1 VADSIQ
7 IEFQRLVD
15 IISKLRGENGCPWD
29 KKQTHASL
37 REYLLEES
45 YEALEAL
52 DQGDSGKLCQEL
64 GDVLLQIML
73 HSQIASENGEFTLED
88 VLRNINQKL
97 VRRHP
102 HIFGDVQVKDAAEVT
117 RNWEALKKN
126 ERHAEDSM
134 LDSVPIQLPALAYS
148 QDIQRRVAQV
158 GFDWE
163 NIDGVIEKLVEE
175 VQELKQSVTLEEKA
189 DEFGDMMFTLVNIAR
204 RMGVDSESALRDAN
218 RKFSRRFAYMEKLCR
233 QRGLDLGKLIFDEQ
247 NLLWKEAK
255 EGVSKYSLKINGQ
268 SPA

>member
-1 VADSIQ
+1 MSEATRN
-7 IEFQRLVD
+7 EFMRLVD
-15 IISKLRGENGCPWD
+15 IITQLRAENGCPWD

-52 DQGDSGKLCQEL
+52 DQADNDKLCQEL

-73 HSQIASENGEFTLED
+73 HSQIAAEKGEFTLED

-102 HIFGDVQVKDAAEVT
+102 HIFGNVQVKDAEEVT
-117 RNWEALKKN
+117 KNWEAIKQT
-126 ERHAEDSM
+126 ERKPQESM
-134 LDSVPIQLPALAYS
+134 LDSVPKQLPALAYS

-163 NIDGVIEKLVEE
+163 NIDGVIEKLAEE
-175 VQELKQSVTLEEKA
+175 VQELKQSVSLEEKA
-189 DEFGDMMFTLVNIAR
+189 DEFGDLMFTLVNIAR

-233 QRGLDLGKLIFDEQ
+233 ERGLDLGKLSFDEQ
-247 NLLWKEAK
+247 NGLWKEAK
-255 EGVSKYSLKINGQ
+255 VGKDSLKT
-268 SPA
+268 

>member
-1 VADSIQ
+1 LSDSTQ
-7 IEFQRLVD
+7 KEFQRLVD
-15 IISKLRGENGCPWD
+15 IIARLRGENGCPWD
-29 KKQTHASL
+29 KKQTHYSL

-52 DQGDSGKLCQEL
+52 DQADHQKLCQEL

-73 HSQIASENGEFTLED
+73 HSQIASENAEFNIED

-102 HIFGDVQVKDAAEVT
+102 HVFGDVQVKDAEDVT
-117 RNWEALKKN
+117 RNWEAIKQK
-126 ERHAEDSM
+126 ERQHHESM
-134 LDSVPIQLPALAYS
+134 LDSIPKQLPALAYS

-163 NIDGVIEKLVEE
+163 NIDGVIEKLAEE
-175 VQELKQSVTLEEKA
+175 VQELKQSVSMEEKS
-189 DEFGDMMFTLVNIAR
+189 DEFGDLMFTLVNIAR

-218 RKFSRRFAYMEKLCR
+218 RKFSRRFAFMEALCR
-233 QRGLDLGKLIFDEQ
+233 QRGLNLGQLSFDEQ

-255 EGVSKYSLKINGQ
+255 AGIKEENSKL
-268 SPA
+268 